1 MFLQLYLPR
10 FLFKNKQITKKNIE
24 KGHIMLF
31 VSEII
36 FFMLLT
42 YFNAIKKMGQHDKCQ
57 QTEKDNNEIKNKLLE
72 TLQTEC

>member
-1 MFLQLYLPR
+1 
-10 FLFKNKQITKKNIE
+10 LFKNKQIIKKNIE

-42 YFNAIKKMGQHDKCQ
+42 IKKMGQHDKCQ

-72 TLQTEC
+72 TL